1 MESSFLEEEEDQQLR
16 LKITDLSPVK
26 DSASSGGNP
35 PDLTC
40 HAAASPQMRLVA
52 TTKAGAGGNKNVIE
66 VRYRGEHRSLYSKD
80 LQYTIC
86 IALYFAQVRVPNF
99 LTCDSFRTVP

>member
-26 DSASSGGNP
+26 DSASIGGNP

-52 TTKAGAGGNKNVIE
+52 TKAGAGGNKNVIE
-66 VRYRGEHRSLYSKD
+66 VRYRGEQRS
-80 LQYTIC
+80 
-86 IALYFAQVRVPNF
+86 F
-99 LTCDSFRTVP
+99 LFRGWGGGGGMGG